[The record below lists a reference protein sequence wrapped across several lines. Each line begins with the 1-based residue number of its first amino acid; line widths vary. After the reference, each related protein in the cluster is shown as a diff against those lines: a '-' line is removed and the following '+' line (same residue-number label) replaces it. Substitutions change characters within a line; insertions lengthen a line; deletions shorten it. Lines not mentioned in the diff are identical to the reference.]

1 MNSYLLLNK
10 RREMK
15 GESAAQ
21 ANPRQAQKPRR
32 AVRRKKIAVARA
44 SGADAGAAAGDAVV
58 SRNAKNE
65 AASGRRKNRPRVP
78 RAKLL
83 NLPKANRP
91 LRSAPRRRLSLSV
104 RAAVGKVRR
113 SYCRENRPPSIS
125 HTAPSR
131 RKHQRRGRGR
141 TP

>member
-15 GESAAQ
+15 GASPPQ

-44 SGADAGAAAGDAVV
+44 SGADTGAAAGDAVV

-65 AASGRRKNRPRVP
+65 AASGRRKNRPRDP

-83 NLPKANRP
+83 NLPKAKRP
-91 LRSAPRRRLSLSV
+91 LRAAPRRR
-104 RAAVGKVRR
+104 
-113 SYCRENRPPSIS
+113 
-125 HTAPSR
+125 PSR
-131 RKHQRRGRGR
+131 SVTRSVWKLRL
-141 TP
+141 